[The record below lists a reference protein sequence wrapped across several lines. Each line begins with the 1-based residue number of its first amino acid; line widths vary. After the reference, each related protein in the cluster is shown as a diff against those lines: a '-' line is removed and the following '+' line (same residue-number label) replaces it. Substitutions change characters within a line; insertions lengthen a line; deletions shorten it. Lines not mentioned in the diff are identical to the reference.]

1 MNPRSKRRSKA
12 PASSPS
18 ESYATIIPVLFSFLA
33 TVSVIVY
40 SLNQEL
46 GFIDHIPWIS
56 DYKHKNKSN
65 SEEPSGFYT
74 LFNDKLQEPREKLQ
88 KFREELASF
97 MTEYERLQIRCQ
109 VLDGVE
115 NETGEYRNFPLGL
128 PTIDEIAEDM
138 RKTKSELIEREE
150 SQSEEISQAEKL
162 LEELDKGM
170 YSDEEFAKKHKEL
183 DVRIEKAN
191 KWYDWFDL
199 HRFLDPDYDILTLWN
214 QRINAAKERI
224 FEEDAFV
231 FSLESLKFIVP
242 ESIGMNRFCK
252 PFDVLVDDLASIT
265 SPSLDSELFRENL
278 LEQIAKDDDS
288 QTELENRAFAL
299 YSDKEELRDGFYI
312 CFVNSEWNTS
322 AFRLTGKVMKFACR
336 FDENG
341 ADGTFPVF
349 EKVEEFSKVEEAEA
363 KSVFAFVFQESARD
377 DTRRLEGI
385 VEMSLPDKARDA
397 LVGKMTSE
405 GRQPLAANETLKNIE
420 STHGR

>member
-1 MNPRSKRRSKA
+1 MNLRPKRRSNA

-18 ESYATIIPVLFSFLA
+18 DSYATIIPVLFSFLA

-56 DYKHKNKSN
+56 DYKHKSN

-88 KFREELASF
+88 TFRAELASF
-97 MTEYERLQIRCQ
+97 LTQYERLESRCQ
-109 VLDGVE
+109 VLGGVE
-115 NETGEYRNFPLGL
+115 DEAGDYRDFPLGL

-170 YSDEEFAKKHKEL
+170 YSDEEFTKKHKEL

-231 FSLESLKFIVP
+231 YSLDSLSFVFPK
-242 ESIGMNRFCK
+242 SIGMNRFCK
-252 PFDVLVDDLASIT
+252 PFDVLVDDLASIA
-265 SPSLDSELFRENL
+265 SPALDSELFRENL
-278 LEQIAKDDDS
+278 LEQITKDDDS
-288 QTELENRAFAL
+288 RMKLENRAYAL

-312 CFVNSEWNTS
+312 CFVNSEQNAS

-341 ADGTFPVF
+341 VDGNVPVF
-349 EKVEEFSKVEEAEA
+349 EKVEEFSNVEEAET
-363 KSVFAFVFQESARD
+363 KSVFAFVFLESTRGEA
-377 DTRRLEGI
+377 RRLEGI
-385 VEMSLPDKARDA
+385 VEMNFPDEAIDA
-397 LVGKMTSE
+397 LGGK
-405 GRQPLAANETLKNIE
+405 
-420 STHGR
+420 

>member
-1 MNPRSKRRSKA
+1 MNLRPKRRSNA

-18 ESYATIIPVLFSFLA
+18 DSYATIIPVLFSFLA

-56 DYKHKNKSN
+56 DYKHKSN

-88 KFREELASF
+88 TFRAELASF
-97 MTEYERLQIRCQ
+97 LTQYERLESRCQ
-109 VLDGVE
+109 VLGGVE
-115 NETGEYRNFPLGL
+115 DEAGEYRDFPLGL
-128 PTIDEIAEDM
+128 PTIDEIAEEM

-170 YSDEEFAKKHKEL
+170 YSDEEFTKKHKEL

-231 FSLESLKFIVP
+231 YSLDSLSFVFPK
-242 ESIGMNRFCK
+242 SIGMNRFCK
-252 PFDVLVDDLASIT
+252 PFDVLVDDLASIA
-265 SPSLDSELFRENL
+265 SPALDSELFRENL
-278 LEQIAKDDDS
+278 LEQITKDDDS
-288 QTELENRAFAL
+288 RTKLENRAYAL

-312 CFVNSEWNTS
+312 CFVNSEQNAS

-341 ADGTFPVF
+341 VDGNVPVF
-349 EKVEEFSKVEEAEA
+349 EKVEEFSNVEEAET
-363 KSVFAFVFQESARD
+363 KSVFAFVFLESTRGEA
-377 DTRRLEGI
+377 RRLEGI
-385 VEMSLPDKARDA
+385 VEMNFPDEAIDA
-397 LVGKMTSE
+397 LGGK
-405 GRQPLAANETLKNIE
+405 
-420 STHGR
+420 

>member
-1 MNPRSKRRSKA
+1 MNLRPKRRSNA

-18 ESYATIIPVLFSFLA
+18 DSYATIIPVLFSFLA

-56 DYKHKNKSN
+56 DYKHKSN

-88 KFREELASF
+88 TFRAELASF
-97 MTEYERLQIRCQ
+97 LTQYERLESRCQ
-109 VLDGVE
+109 VLGGVE
-115 NETGEYRNFPLGL
+115 DEAGEYRDFPLGL

-170 YSDEEFAKKHKEL
+170 YSDEEFTKKHKEL

-231 FSLESLKFIVP
+231 YSLDSLSFVFPK
-242 ESIGMNRFCK
+242 SIGMNRFCK
-252 PFDVLVDDLASIT
+252 PFDVLVDDLASIA
-265 SPSLDSELFRENL
+265 SPALDSELFRENL
-278 LEQIAKDDDS
+278 LEQITKDDDS
-288 QTELENRAFAL
+288 RTKLENRAYAL

-312 CFVNSEWNTS
+312 CFVNSEQNAS

-341 ADGTFPVF
+341 VDGNVPVF
-349 EKVEEFSKVEEAEA
+349 EKVEEFSNVEEAET
-363 KSVFAFVFQESARD
+363 KSVFAFVFLESTRGEA
-377 DTRRLEGI
+377 RRLEGI
-385 VEMSLPDKARDA
+385 VEMNFPDEAIDA
-397 LVGKMTSE
+397 LGGK
-405 GRQPLAANETLKNIE
+405 
-420 STHGR
+420 

>member
-1 MNPRSKRRSKA
+1 MNPRSKRRSQA

-18 ESYATIIPVLFSFLA
+18 DSYATIIPVLFSFLA
-33 TVSVIVY
+33 TLSVIVY

-74 LFNDKLQEPREKLQ
+74 LFNDQLQEPREKLQ
-88 KFREELASF
+88 KYREELASF
-97 MTEYERLQIRCQ
+97 LPEYERLQVRCQ

-115 NETGEYRNFPLGL
+115 NETGEYRDFPLGL

-199 HRFLDPDYDILTLWN
+199 RRFLDPDYDILTLWN

-231 FSLESLKFIVP
+231 FSLESLTFIVP

-312 CFVNSEWNTS
+312 CFVN
-322 AFRLTGKVMKFACR
+322 L
-336 FDENG
+336 
-341 ADGTFPVF
+341 
-349 EKVEEFSKVEEAEA
+349 
-363 KSVFAFVFQESARD
+363 
-377 DTRRLEGI
+377 
-385 VEMSLPDKARDA
+385 
-397 LVGKMTSE
+397 
-405 GRQPLAANETLKNIE
+405 
-420 STHGR
+420 